1 MGLPGVNS
9 PFHITVPSWLVRTDL
24 RPEKHKSAL
33 SVPKYVKVSLLME
46 VAGQAFD
53 KLFQVCT
60 CEGYTSSGIHCSH
73 PLGDWRAFLVRTLQ
87 CLVCRCA
94 GSTPPLSCLTL
105 QPVHGTACVKA
116 LKSHLCPQLSHL
128 IKDILASHETHI
140 HLTLFWSGL
149 SPSCLSPDASSCQ
162 CLSGSRTH
170 LTWQG
175 PRKCRHRALATPR
188 LHLSFSFLSCTI
200 QKGML
205 YSLTLLNFHGC
216 CQSQKVQ

>member
-1 MGLPGVNS
+1 
-9 PFHITVPSWLVRTDL
+9 
-24 RPEKHKSAL
+24 
-33 SVPKYVKVSLLME
+33 ME

-175 PRKCRHRALATPR
+175 PRKCRQSFGNTPTPPFFLFPLLHNTERHAL
-188 LHLSFSFLSCTI
+188 
-200 QKGML
+200 
-205 YSLTLLNFHGC
+205 LLNASKFSWMLSVPESAVMFMLHATD
-216 CQSQKVQ
+216 QAFPR